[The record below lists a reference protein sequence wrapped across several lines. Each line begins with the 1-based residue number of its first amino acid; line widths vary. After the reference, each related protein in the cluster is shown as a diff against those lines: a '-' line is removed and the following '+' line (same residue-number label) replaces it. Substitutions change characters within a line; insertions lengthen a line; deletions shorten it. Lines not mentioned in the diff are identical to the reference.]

1 MEEYIGMNLG
11 IGLVTKEFVEDKIK
25 SGEFVE
31 IKTDVELP
39 KRQIGY
45 AYRKH
50 YAYRKFINE
59 FIEELKRAL

>member
-1 MEEYIGMNLG
+1 MNLG
-11 IGLVTKEFVEDKIK
+11 IGLVTKEFVKNKIE

-31 IKTDVELP
+31 IATDVGLP

-50 YAYRKFINE
+50 YVYKNFINE
-59 FIEELKRAL
+59 FIEELKESI